1 MLKMS
6 ILDRILLLVTVLL
19 AGYQIAVGIEGL
31 SSTVISFYTIGFGVL
46 LIACILLIILG
57 FEILDSSLAI
67 VIAAFI
73 PLSISLGLVW
83 QFLPEY
89 KIGYLVFAVGGIFT
103 ILITRY
109 VTPGRPAT
117 IVLTLVHGVAGLLIF
132 ALPFML
138 SIQGK
143 TDYGFMLVGLG
154 GALFGIAGLSFAFLR
169 AGKPLLSTT
178 TVFKLLPALLM
189 LITLSFVIG
198 MELG

>member
-1 MLKMS
+1 M
-6 ILDRILLLVTVLL
+6 
-19 AGYQIAVGIEGL
+19 AVGIEGL
-31 SSTVISFYTIGFGVL
+31 EGYVILFFTIGFGVL
-46 LIACILLIILG
+46 LIASILIIILG
-57 FEILDSSLAI
+57 FEALESPL
-67 VIAAFI
+67 VVVVAAFI
-73 PLSISLGLVW
+73 PLGISLGLVW

-103 ILITRY
+103 ILISRY

-154 GALFGIAGLSFAFLR
+154 GALFGIGVLSFAFLR